1 MTCLKILITIAANK
15 DDLNTFI
22 YLQKMSSFCSKNPAL
37 VILSLGGIALALYVL
52 IGPFSPHVLNQW
64 ENTENVRR
72 MMLHFR
78 VQGMNKDEKY

>member
-1 MTCLKILITIAANK
+1 MTSLKILITITANK

-64 ENTENVRR
+64 EKMKNVKK
-72 MMLHFR
+72 LCHILELK
-78 VQGMNKDEKY
+78 VQR